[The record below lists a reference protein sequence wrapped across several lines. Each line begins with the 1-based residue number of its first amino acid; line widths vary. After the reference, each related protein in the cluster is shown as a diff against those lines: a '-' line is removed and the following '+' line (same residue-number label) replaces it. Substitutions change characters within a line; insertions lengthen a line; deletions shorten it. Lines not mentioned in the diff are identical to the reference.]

1 MAVAAHL
8 LTSNIQASKEKTQM
22 QKEDQ
27 PAHPS
32 GTFPHRLVGK
42 VAAVTGAGQG
52 IGRAIVIRLMQE
64 GAQLFASDI
73 REDLLE
79 QLVQDVSQPQ
89 ITTGIFDAAKASDAG
104 RFVRAV
110 VEKYGRIDIFVNNAG
125 GIRVQPFPNVTEETW
140 NWTLDLNLK
149 GPYFYMQ
156 EAAKQMIAQ
165 KHGTIINVAS
175 IAGIAGGTTYSPP
188 YAASKAAIINLTKVA
203 AANLADS
210 GVTVN
215 AVAPGIVD
223 TAFNWRLDE
232 ELGVKQMGLA
242 KGELLK
248 RRGASIPLGRL
259 QQPEDIANVVAFL
272 ASSDASEMTGETIV
286 VSGGLVMR

>member
-1 MAVAAHL
+1 
-8 LTSNIQASKEKTQM
+8 
-22 QKEDQ
+22 
-27 PAHPS
+27 
-32 GTFPHRLVGK
+32 
-42 VAAVTGAGQG
+42 
-52 IGRAIVIRLMQE
+52 MQE
-64 GAQLFASDI
+64 GASLFASDI

-79 QLVQDVSQPQ
+79 KLAHDVSQTDAQ
-89 ITTGIFDAAKASDAG
+89 IATGMFDAATATDAG
-104 RFVRAV
+104 RFVQAV
-110 VEKYGRIDIFVNNAG
+110 VERYGRIDIFVNNAG
-125 GIRVQPFPNVTEETW
+125 GIRVQPFPFVTEETW

-165 KHGTIINVAS
+165 KRGTIINLAS
-175 IAGIAGGTTYSPP
+175 IAGIAGGMTYSPP

-215 AVAPGIVD
+215 AIAPGIVD
-223 TAFNWRLDE
+223 TAFNWRLDSE
-232 ELGVKQMGLA
+232 IGVKQMGLP